1 MTYTPN
7 VPEML
12 VTDQLDVPNI
22 RDVFLV
28 EFSDSTPSPF
38 THGNV
43 QLNLKKNETTQAEVL
58 EKFGPPNIAT
68 IDASGNEITLNQG
81 KTMVC
86 VLLNDMEKK
95 LNIYA
100 TEDEFTPPSAK

>member
-1 MTYTPN
+1 MDENTGTQLAFKNILLQYCDYTK
-7 VPEML
+7 L
-12 VTDQLDVPNI
+12 DDAHGYLDV
-22 RDVFLV
+22 
-28 EFSDSTPSPF
+28 ESTGEG
-38 THGNV
+38 TGKYITNGKVIHV
-43 QLNLKKNETTQAEVL
+43 TWKKASENA
-58 EKFGPPNIAT
+58 PPRYY
-68 IDASGNEITLNQG
+68 DASGNEITLNQG

>member
-1 MTYTPN
+1 M
-7 VPEML
+7 
-12 VTDQLDVPNI
+12 
-22 RDVFLV
+22 
-28 EFSDSTPSPF
+28 
-38 THGNV
+38 
-43 QLNLKKNETTQAEVL
+43 KKASENEPTRYY
-58 EKFGPPNIAT
+58 
-68 IDASGNEITLNQG
+68 DASGNEITLNQG